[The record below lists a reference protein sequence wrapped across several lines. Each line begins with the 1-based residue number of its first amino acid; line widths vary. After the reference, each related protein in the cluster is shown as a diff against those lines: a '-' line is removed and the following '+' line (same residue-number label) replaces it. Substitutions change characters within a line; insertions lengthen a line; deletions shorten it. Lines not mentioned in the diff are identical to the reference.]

1 MKSWNLFSIPANFW
15 FSCVPFG
22 AGVGHWIIQNI
33 SLFLSLGLFW
43 INLRGF
49 CENSDECLGEH
60 LQSSKAL
67 TFLLVWGFNK
77 TAFPKL
83 PWGLWQEQF
92 YSPNTSDPT
101 NNELF
106 PLRTFCPLRS
116 CWNLEFFFFL
126 LNASLWASS
135 SFCFIFF
142 LTPNIDNF
150 CL

>member
-1 MKSWNLFSIPANFW
+1 MKSWNIFSLPANFW

-60 LQSSKAL
+60 LESSKAL

-77 TAFPKL
+77 TVFPKL

-92 YSPNTSDPT
+92 YSPQH
-101 NNELF
+101 
-106 PLRTFCPLRS
+106 LRS
-116 CWNLEFFFFL
+116 HQQLIIPSQDILLIEELLKFRFFSSWMHHSGHPPPFVLFFF
-126 LNASLWASS
+126 
-135 SFCFIFF
+135 
-142 LTPNIDNF
+142 
-150 CL
+150 